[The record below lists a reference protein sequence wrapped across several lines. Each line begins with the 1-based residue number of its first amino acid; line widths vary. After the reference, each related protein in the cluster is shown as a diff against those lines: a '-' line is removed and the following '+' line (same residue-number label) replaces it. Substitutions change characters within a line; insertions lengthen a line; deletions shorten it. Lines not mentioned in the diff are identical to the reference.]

1 MARTLAIVA
10 GLLLTGSPA
19 LAAEGTYKSKGEYLA
34 GDLTF
39 CYGDPKPLLTVIL
52 EGMSARGVLVTGV
65 AHLRVAHAT
74 GALASDG
81 TLKLTF
87 ALAPDPYN
95 AGTIKWEGSL
105 VDDRLVGIS
114 QSNRCRFRWT
124 LTKDGI

>member
-1 MARTLAIVA
+1 MRRALTVVA
-10 GLLLTGSPA
+10 GLLLSTSAA
-19 LAAEGTYKSKGEYLA
+19 LAAEGTYKNQGEYLG
-34 GDLTF
+34 GDLAF
-39 CYGDPKPLLTVIL
+39 CYGDPKPILTVIL

-74 GALASDG
+74 GALAPDG

-95 AGTIKWEGSL
+95 AGSINWEGSL

-114 QSNRCRFRWT
+114 QSNRCRFKWT
-124 LTKDGI
+124 LTKGGF